1 MVNNWNLSE
10 LRQKGVKY
18 ESAVAGEEK
27 ISRCEVNKLLILIKE
42 LETKKQNSPQKM
54 LQMRFAIQYQKQK
67 RVQCLKSKM

>member
-1 MVNNWNLSE
+1 MVKNWNLSE

-18 ESAVAGEEK
+18 ESVVAGEEK
-27 ISRCEVNKLLILIKE
+27 ISGCEVNKVLILIKE

-54 LQMRFAIQYQKQK
+54 LQMRFAIQYQKHK